1 MTAALILTVSGCG
14 TRNGSSLSGQDAG
27 NDQNGTTDREEPV
40 FRGGYC
46 RAGSFHSGRP
56 RAFRPGRRN
65 DSVLPDTGAPAV
77 YMTTDMSAE
86 GLMAVYEA
94 LDASPS
100 GNIAVNLFVS
110 FP

>member
-1 MTAALILTVSGCG
+1 MQEMTKMARQTGRNRFSAADTAEPEASIPED
-14 TRNGSSLSGQDAG
+14 RAPSGQ
-27 NDQNGTTDREEPV
+27 
-40 FRGGYC
+40 GGE
-46 RAGSFHSGRP
+46 
-56 RAFRPGRRN
+56 N